1 MSESIRLYKYRALLE
16 SRRIVSRDDL
26 IDAVETSLATFKR
39 DLAKMREQMGMPIV
53 WDKDRQGYFLDR
65 TNAQTELPGLWFS
78 PQELVALLTIQQLI
92 EQLEPGLIGD
102 KLKPLQKKLIEMMES
117 KGLDSE
123 NIARR
128 VRMNHAGKRQ
138 LELKCFEQV
147 ALGTITRRRLRVHH
161 LNRER
166 GESVWREISP
176 QELVHYRDNWYVDA
190 WCHLRVGIRSFSID
204 AIDDVEMLDTPA
216 QDIDAHELRQAT
228 QSSYGIFGGAPT
240 DWAVLRFSSVR
251 ARWVEHEV
259 WHPDQIGVYEPE
271 GTYLLKVPYSDDR
284 ELLGDILRFGADVQ
298 VVSPAQLR
306 TRVHSALL
314 DAARNYV

>member
-1 MSESIRLYKYRALLE
+1 MSESVRLYQYRALLE
-16 SRRIVSRDDL
+16 SRRIVSKDEL
-26 IDAVETSLATFKR
+26 MASVETSHATFKR
-39 DLAKMREQMGMPIV
+39 DLSKMRDQMGMPIM
-53 WDKDRQGYFLDR
+53 WDKDRQGYYLDR
-65 TNAQTELPGLWFS
+65 TNSHTELPGLWFS

-102 KLKPLQKKLIEMMES
+102 KLKPLKKKLIELLES

-123 NIARR
+123 SATRR
-128 VRMNHAGKRQ
+128 VRMNQAGKRQ

-147 ALGTITRRRLRVHH
+147 ALGTITRRRIKVNH

-166 GESVWREISP
+166 GDSVLREISP

-190 WCHLRVGIRSFSID
+190 WCHLRGGIRSFSID
-204 AIDDVEMLDTPA
+204 AIADVEILETPA
-216 QDIDAHELRQAT
+216 QDIDAHEMRRAT

-251 ARWVEHEV
+251 ARWVESEV
-259 WHPDQIGVYEPE
+259 WHPDQVGVFEPN

-298 VVSPAQLR
+298 VVSPPQLR